1 MITLLSHFYKNTKKL
16 LSMSNIQNDF
26 MVNTNRNLT
35 DLQVLSKITPL
46 RQALKSTFPL
56 RVNSIN

>member
-56 RVNSIN
+56 RANSIN

>member
-1 MITLLSHFYKNTKKL
+1 
-16 LSMSNIQNDF
+16 MSNIQNDF